1 MPLSSRQFLQEYKQQ
16 VNNIYNYQVY
26 KIVNDKNDNNSIT
39 RNNSFLNKSANL
51 TFDHN
56 KLFSTSVNNDIK
68 QLEQMKAKNELELL
82 NMLQNEVNKELLLKE
97 AERKIQR
104 QKEKFLQYQKELQQ
118 RAEEEN
124 RKKEKV
130 EQERLKKQQEE
141 EEQQEKQE
149 FIEGCSTIDFDT
161 LSRNPDKYKGNN
173 YKLTG
178 EIIQVQESAWGD
190 TVDLRINITKEEF
203 EYIDDVMWTDTIFAT
218 VEIPDGEDKL
228 LEDDVITFWGTCD
241 GNYTY
246 ETVLG
251 NNVSLPKIDIK
262 YYELNN

>member
-1 MPLSSRQFLQEYKQQ
+1 MKCQYCGNELKENAKFCDGCGAPVEHQEAPVSAPQSEPTQPNFGSPQPPKKKIYKQWWFW
-16 VNNIYNYQVY
+16 VIIVVAFVIIYAIGISN
-26 KIVNDKNDNNSIT
+26 KKDSDKKGIT
-39 RNNSFLNKSANL
+39 QTA
-51 TFDHN
+51 T
-56 KLFSTSVNNDIK
+56 TVV
-68 QLEQMKAKNELELL
+68 ETT
-82 NMLQNEVNKELLLKE
+82 
-97 AERKIQR
+97 
-104 QKEKFLQYQKELQQ
+104 
-118 RAEEEN
+118 AEEVTTEEPTTVEPTTEKPTEN
-124 RKKEKV
+124 PKKV
-130 EQERLKKQQEE
+130 EK
-141 EEQQEKQE
+141 E
-149 FIEGCSTIDFDT
+149 FKDSCDTIDFKT

>member
-1 MPLSSRQFLQEYKQQ
+1 MKCQHCGNELKESAKFCDGCGAPVEHQKTPVSAPQSAPMQPNFGSPQHPKKKIYKQWWFW
-16 VNNIYNYQVY
+16 VI
-26 KIVNDKNDNNSIT
+26 IVVAFVVVFAIGISNEKNTDKKGKT
-39 RNNSFLNKSANL
+39 QTAA
-51 TFDHN
+51 TVVE
-56 KLFSTSVNNDIK
+56 TT
-68 QLEQMKAKNELELL
+68 
-82 NMLQNEVNKELLLKE
+82 
-97 AERKIQR
+97 
-104 QKEKFLQYQKELQQ
+104 
-118 RAEEEN
+118 AEEVTTEEPTTVEPTTE
-124 RKKEKV
+124 KPTEDPKKV
-130 EQERLKKQQEE
+130 EK
-141 EEQQEKQE
+141 E
-149 FIEGCSTIDFDT
+149 FKDSCDTIDFKT